1 MLTIWM
7 GRANTGKSA
16 RIMNALRTRREQ
28 ALLLVPE
35 HASHTAELEV
45 CRACGP
51 GASGYVEVLSLRTLA
66 KRVLALTGTAADGYL
81 QLLPGIH
88 SADGFFIAVF
98 RRKGNMC

>member
-35 HASHTAELEV
+35 HASHTAELGV
-45 CRACGP
+45 CRTCGP
-51 GASGYVEVLSLRTLA
+51 GAAAGSEPPHIRTHPA
-66 KRVLALTGTAADGYL
+66 RR
-81 QLLPGIH
+81 PGI
-88 SADGFFIAVF
+88 A
-98 RRKGNMC
+98 

>member
-35 HASHTAELEV
+35 HASHTA
-45 CRACGP
+45 
-51 GASGYVEVLSLRTLA
+51 
-66 KRVLALTGTAADGYL
+66 
-81 QLLPGIH
+81 
-88 SADGFFIAVF
+88 
-98 RRKGNMC
+98 